1 MDKKQKDTWKK
12 ESEQLKRDLANRKK
26 EVRERKV
33 NITFGG
39 KAPSSSKQP
48 KSEHPLSTDNEDEQ
62 HRRLLGL

>member
-1 MDKKQKDTWKK
+1 MDEKQKDTWKK

-26 EVRERKV
+26 EVRKRKV
-33 NITFGG
+33 DIRFGG
-39 KAPSSSKQP
+39 KATASSKQP